1 MQQLYFF
8 MTGVLVAHLLPRIIT
23 FSLTLS
29 KQRFTSNSLVLWT
42 VAVAIAVVATFA
54 TNSVTSR
61 WKNR

>member
-8 MTGVLVAHLLPRIIT
+8 MTGVLVAHLAPRIIT
-23 FSLTLS
+23 FSLALNE
-29 KQRFTSNSLVLWT
+29 QRFTSNSLVLWT
-42 VAVAIAVVATFA
+42 AAIAIAVVATFA

>member
-8 MTGVLVAHLLPRIIT
+8 MTGVLAAHLAPRIIT
-23 FSLTLS
+23 FSLMLS

-42 VAVAIAVVATFA
+42 VAAAIAVVATFA

>member
-8 MTGVLVAHLLPRIIT
+8 MTGVLAAHLAPRIIT

-42 VAVAIAVVATFA
+42 VAAAIAVVATFA
-54 TNSVTSR
+54 TNFVTSK